1 LLQYQDQVR
10 LMSIRKALA
19 VIAAAS
25 VIPLTQAGGVP

>member
-1 LLQYQDQVR
+1 
-10 LMSIRKALA
+10 MSIRKALA